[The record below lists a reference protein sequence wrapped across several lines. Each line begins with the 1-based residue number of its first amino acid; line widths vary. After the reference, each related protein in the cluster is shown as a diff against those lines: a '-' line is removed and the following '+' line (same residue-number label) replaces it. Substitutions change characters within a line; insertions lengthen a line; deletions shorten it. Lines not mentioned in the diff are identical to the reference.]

1 MKILLVEDNQELNKF
16 ITDTFEKMGYN
27 IASCI
32 GKDSKKVF
40 KAVDNHFDLYI
51 IDINL
56 PDINGLE
63 LVKKIKLK
71 NANAKIFIISGDDNI
86 DTVLKAYDLGCDDY
100 IKKPFDLREVIAK
113 INLNFQNKLQQQL
126 VLSEECYY
134 NSDSKIL
141 FYNDKPVTLTN
152 KESLLFGKMIEN
164 IGQTVNNKEL
174 EIAVWGRENTNGHL
188 RQLISKLKRALPC
201 SEIIQ
206 NHSSNG
212 YGIIPTK

>member
-1 MKILLVEDNQELNKF
+1 MKILLVEDNQELNRF
-16 ITDTFEKMGYN
+16 ITDTFEKMGYD
-27 IASCI
+27 IMSCI
-32 GKDSKKVF
+32 GEDSKEIFKV
-40 KAVDNHFDLYI
+40 VENNFDLYI

-71 NANAKIFIISGDDNI
+71 NNNAKIFIISGDDNI
-86 DTVLKAYDLGCDDY
+86 DTVLKAYDIGCDDY

-113 INLNFQNKLQQQL
+113 INLNFQNKIEKHII
-126 VLSEECYY
+126 LSDECYY
-134 NSDSKIL
+134 DTDLKML
-141 FYNDKPVTLTN
+141 FYNKKPITLTT

-164 IGQTVNNKEL
+164 IGKTVMNKEL
-174 EIAVWGRENTNGHL
+174 DIAVWGKENSSGHL

-201 SEIIQ
+201 SDIIQ